1 MSWLEHYCNMKYFNS
16 LSFDMKKSLFCVTG
30 MVNIEVLWKN
40 QLARLRSIIHHKSH
54 HEMTYF
60 ALYLFALLSH
70 FTTLPHLTSDW
81 VSVLWRLPAPAPD
94 WAPSVG
100 AGSGLDCDKQQAR
113 PTLGENRPKLQSQWR
128 HLYPTL
134 SSINVPLQS
143 SYFIHDAWLCVS
155 TY

>member
-1 MSWLEHYCNMKYFNS
+1 MAWTLLQYEIFQQLELWHEKESVLCHRNGKYWSS
-16 LSFDMKKSLFCVTG
+16 L
-30 MVNIEVLWKN
+30 EN
-40 QLARLRSIIHHKSH
+40 QLARLRSIIHHPSH

-60 ALYLFALLSH
+60 ALYLFSLLSH

-81 VSVLWRLPAPAPD
+81 ISVLWRLPAPAPD

-128 HLYPTL
+128 HLYPIL
-134 SSINVPLQS
+134 LQS
-143 SYFIHDAWLCVS
+143 PSSVSYLIHDAWLCVG